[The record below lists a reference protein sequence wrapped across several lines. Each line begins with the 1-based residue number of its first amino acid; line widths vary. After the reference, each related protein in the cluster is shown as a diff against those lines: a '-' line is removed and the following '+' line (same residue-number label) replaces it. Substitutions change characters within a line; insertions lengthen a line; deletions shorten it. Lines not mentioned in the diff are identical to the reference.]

1 MIDERLSR
9 LEIRVPG
16 DGFEGNAFSDGI
28 VGIWW
33 GTVGA
38 CGVVVALAG
47 ALGSLEIADRGV
59 SVLAGVVG
67 WAMASVG
74 VVLFAG
80 VGIGA
85 LCGFVAAWCAHFA
98 RGIAARALAGVV
110 GAELCVVATVAA
122 AFEGD
127 LSVLF
132 VDGVGTMVIAAAVI
146 AAGAGLMAGINSGR
160 EIGV

>member
-1 MIDERLSR
+1 MLDERLSR
-9 LEIRVPG
+9 LEIRDAG
-16 DGFEGNAFSDGI
+16 DQFEGNAFSDGI
-28 VGIWW
+28 VGMLW

-59 SVLAGVVG
+59 SALAGVVG
-67 WAMASVG
+67 WAIASVA
-74 VVLFAG
+74 VSLFAG
-80 VGIGA
+80 IGIGA
-85 LCGFVAAWCAHFA
+85 VCGFVAGWCAHFT
-98 RGIAARALAGVV
+98 RGVAARAVAGVV
-110 GAELCVVATVAA
+110 GAEVCIVATIAA

-127 LSVLF
+127 LSVVF
-132 VDGVGTMVIAAAVI
+132 ADGVGTPAIAAAVV